1 MISREL
7 MKRSALGLVTA
18 ICVAGCVNPTP
29 VFDAHAGQSLTT
41 LRAQQT
47 LNPDAPMANAKRIPE
62 GMDGRAARETL
73 ERYQRSFQ
81 QPEKQT
87 DGFTIGSGN
96 SR

>member
-1 MISREL
+1 
-7 MKRSALGLVTA
+7 
-18 ICVAGCVNPTP
+18 
-29 VFDAHAGQSLTT
+29 
-41 LRAQQT
+41 
-47 LNPDAPMANAKRIPE
+47 
-62 GMDGRAARETL
+62 MDGRAARETL